1 MDPSTGTFTTMD
13 TYQGSI
19 FDPVSLHKYL
29 YANAN
34 PVTYVDPSGY
44 MMTHQDLEAG
54 MAGSAEIDKAQASHS
69 SFAFKVFKNLMK
81 KVASGVAG
89 GLIAVGDQ
97 VSAGVTDRDQL
108 ALAFRKGF
116 LAGFAFS
123 FATGKVAMALRYTL
137 PFAGAVLSIQSFCEG
152 NFWQGI
158 YRLSWSVIGGVGLYK
173 SHLNSK
179 VPENTNSSSEAVSK
193 SSSSI
198 SNAPKYEKANLWE
211 RLTVHHARTSDLR
224 PNSYD
229 EFSNPKIGPS
239 EGALSRYRMEIA
251 SNRGILEPIEVQK
264 LADGGYEIVDG
275 HHRWLAATQ
284 MGLEEVPI
292 KISNYNN

>member
-1 MDPSTGTFTTMD
+1 MSPSTGTFTTMD

-19 FDPVSLHKYL
+19 FDPTSLHKYL

-44 MMTHQDLEAG
+44 MTTHQDLEAG

-123 FATGKVAMALRYTL
+123 FVTGKVAMALRYTL
-137 PFAGAVLSIQSFCEG
+137 PFAGAVFSVKVISGKVYIGSVGQLLAVLDYINHTLIQRYLRTQIPVVRLSASRHQVLVMHPSTKKLIYGRGLPFIMQEQVIYDQILMMNSQIPKLVLQRECF
-152 NFWQGI
+152 QGI
-158 YRLSWSVIGGVGLYK
+158 EWKLQVI
-173 SHLNSK
+173 
-179 VPENTNSSSEAVSK
+179 EA
-193 SSSSI
+193 
-198 SNAPKYEKANLWE
+198 
-211 RLTVHHARTSDLR
+211 
-224 PNSYD
+224 
-229 EFSNPKIGPS
+229 F
-239 EGALSRYRMEIA
+239 
-251 SNRGILEPIEVQK
+251 
-264 LADGGYEIVDG
+264 
-275 HHRWLAATQ
+275 
-284 MGLEEVPI
+284 
-292 KISNYNN
+292 

>member
-54 MAGSAEIDKAQASHS
+54 M
-69 SFAFKVFKNLMK
+69 
-81 KVASGVAG
+81 
-89 GLIAVGDQ
+89 
-97 VSAGVTDRDQL
+97 
-108 ALAFRKGF
+108 
-116 LAGFAFS
+116 AGFAFS

-264 LADGGYEIVDG
+264 LADGGYEIVNG